1 MFCANRRTVLN
12 MADEGRTIRAM
23 REAMGLSV
31 RELARRAD
39 VSPAYLSLVEN
50 DKRQPTSRWLQTVK
64 HALAAEMIRA
74 SA

>member
-1 MFCANRRTVLN
+1 
-12 MADEGRTIRAM
+12 M

-31 RELARRAD
+31 RELARRAA

-50 DKRQPTSRWLQTVK
+50 EKRQPTPRWLQSVK
-64 HALAAEMIRA
+64 IALAAELARK